1 MRQIV
6 TWTAVFLSLTL
17 LSLAGCTQKAP
28 APIPTATAV
37 PPPPASATLPPP
49 SPTAPPA
56 PSPAPPTATPP
67 PTNTALP
74 TATATVVKGI
84 RDTDRQL
91 TLAQLVRV
99 IDGNTI
105 EVKINGQNH
114 VVRYIGIDPLGDGTA
129 AAARNKQLV
138 TGQTLKLEKD
148 TADTDAQGNLLRYV
162 FAKTYMLNA
171 ELARLG
177 YAQAVSAPPNT
188 RYDELLKSVEAE
200 ARAKNRG
207 LWVPPPKPTATPR
220 PTKTTIPTRT
230 PTPKR

>member
-6 TWTAVFLSLTL
+6 TWTAFFLL
-17 LSLAGCTQKAP
+17 LALLALAGCTRKAP
-28 APIPTATAV
+28 APVPIATAA
-37 PPPPASATLPPP
+37 PHLAASATLAPPP

-56 PSPAPPTATPP
+56 PSPTPAPPTATPP
-67 PTNTALP
+67 PTRTPLP

-84 RDTDRQL
+84 RDTDKQL

-105 EVKINGQNH
+105 EVKVNGQNH
-114 VVRYIGIDPLGDGTA
+114 VVRYIGIEALGDGTA

-177 YAQAVSAPPNT
+177 YARAVSAPPNT

-207 LWVPPPKPTATPR
+207 LWVPTPRPTATP
-220 PTKTTIPTRT
+220 
-230 PTPKR
+230 KR